1 MSSSNNNQHLPST
14 SSSDLPP
21 QQNATAPHLDA
32 NAQLANNGYATTDNQ
47 LAGLVEAATAAADQ
61 DVSQW
66 AAAAAV
72 AAAAGAAGHH
82 HQLDSYTD
90 MDLSEN
96 GFGDG
101 KFDNTNFASSLSSGR
116 HMRVPSHTGHAQS
129 SGLTRTAT
137 KKRKRN
143 DDNLD
148 PALAGAGLAASQHQ
162 SHPVQQTPHGYT
174 GEGIE
179 IRPEQQ
185 QSLSDARAVGIH
197 SAAALFR
204 QPSSNKKYT
213 RPPISK
219 MFSSLEISPENFL
232 HLQAAA
238 KNYMLDDEHPE
249 RRDCVGQRGKG
260 DTEMVK
266 LRLWNCVR
274 QFLEAEGNGERFF
287 GENVVN
293 EGMGP
298 RTYIWPRDQHKII
311 SLVIPLLR
319 RMVTNERQRQ
329 YAIET
334 RKGGGSEER
343 RRRKTDEFSNLNS
356 PFSPHQHQHLQM
368 QNQTPHRDD
377 MSQSLAPPPQ
387 PMQQALEPPQPMN
400 LGLTDLILDGYTADW
415 EEIGRYY
422 DTYNENFE
430 LDNLWSLSG
439 LQQPDW
445 RGIVAA
451 VDSHYQVVHNG
462 HYECPPPCENGNI
475 NRILHADST
484 SGLQWRIGGG
494 GNSSARYEFA
504 SSITRDVSRVIREN
518 IASQHGHPTQTPDT
532 HFHQP
537 FSPLP
542 ESAPANNANT
552 SSQNQGQTSLL
563 RVNILHNG
571 KRILPRFDLP
581 AGQCPNI
588 DSVKQ
593 AILRRYPGQIPGLS
607 AFQDG
612 HANNADARESAA
624 AGWKVKVWLPDG
636 LMDVQSQKDWAIAVL
651 SADAVDWMDGEL
663 KVLVEIDG
671 EQQ

>member
-1 MSSSNNNQHLPST
+1 MSSSTNQHLPT
-14 SSSDLPP
+14 TSSDLPS
-21 QQNATAPHLDA
+21 QQTVTATHLDS
-32 NAQLANNGYATTDNQ
+32 NSQLGNNGYVPNDNQ

-82 HQLDSYTD
+82 HQLDSYAD

-96 GFGDG
+96 GFGDA
-101 KFDNTNFASSLSSGR
+101 NFGTSMSGAR
-116 HMRVPSHTGHAQS
+116 HMRASSHTDHSQS

-148 PALAGAGLAASQHQ
+148 PALAGAGLSASQQQ
-162 SHPVQQTPHGYT
+162 SHSAQQPPHGYT
-174 GEGIE
+174 GESID
-179 IRPEQQ
+179 IRPQQQ

-204 QPSSNKKYT
+204 QPSGNKKYT

-238 KNYMLDDEHPE
+238 KNYMLNDEHPE

-287 GENVVN
+287 GEHVVN

-298 RTYIWPRDQHKII
+298 RAYIWPRDQHKII

-334 RKGGGSEER
+334 RKGGGAEER
-343 RRRKTDEFSNLNS
+343 RRRKTEEFSNLNS
-356 PFSPHQHQHLQM
+356 PRFSPEQHLQM
-368 QNQTPHRDD
+368 QNQTSHRDD
-377 MSQSLAPPPQ
+377 LSQSMPPPPPQ
-387 PMQQALEPPQPMN
+387 PMQQSAMDPSQPMD
-400 LGLTDLILDGYTADW
+400 LGLTDLFLDGYTADW
-415 EEIGRYY
+415 EEIGRCY
-422 DTYNENFE
+422 DSYNENFE

-445 RGIVAA
+445 RGLVAA
-451 VDSHYQVVHNG
+451 VDSHYHVVHNG
-462 HYECPPPCENGNI
+462 NYDCPPTCEDHNI
-475 NRILHADST
+475 NRIIHSDTT
-484 SGLQWRIGGG
+484 SSLQWRIGG
-494 GNSSARYEFA
+494 ARNLPARDEFA
-504 SSITRDVSRVIREN
+504 SSITRDVSRIILRT
-518 IASQHGHPTQTPDT
+518 SPPDT
-532 HFHQP
+532 ATLLKHPIPTFTNP
-537 FSPLP
+537 
-542 ESAPANNANT
+542 
-552 SSQNQGQTSLL
+552 SLL
-563 RVNILHNG
+563 FQTQRRQPIQRHPLTATAKPPFASNSY
-571 KRILPRFDLP
+571 KTE
-581 AGQCPNI
+581 
-588 DSVKQ
+588 S
-593 AILRRYPGQIPGLS
+593 AILRRYPGQIPGIPV
-607 AFQDG
+607 FQG
-612 HANNADARESAA
+612 TNAATHEARESAVVE
-624 AGWKVKVWLPDG
+624 GWKVKVWLPDG
-636 LMDVQSQKDWAIAVL
+636 LVPVRNQKDWTIAVL

-663 KVLVEIDG
+663 RVLVEIDEG
-671 EQQ
+671 GGQ

>member
-1 MSSSNNNQHLPST
+1 MSSSTNNQHLPTT
-14 SSSDLPP
+14 SSSSDIPS
-21 QQNATAPHLDA
+21 QQTATAPHLDP
-32 NAQLANNGYATTDNQ
+32 NAQLANNGYAPNDNQ

-96 GFGDG
+96 GFGDA
-101 KFDNTNFASSLSSGR
+101 NFGTGLSSGR
-116 HMRVPSHTGHAQS
+116 HMRVPSHTDHSHS
-129 SGLTRTAT
+129 SGLTRTGT

-148 PALAGAGLAASQHQ
+148 PALAGAGLSTSQHQ
-162 SHPVQQTPHGYT
+162 SHSTQQVPHGYT
-174 GEGIE
+174 GDGME

-204 QPSSNKKYT
+204 QPSNNKKYT

-238 KNYMLDDEHPE
+238 KNYMLDDNHPE

-298 RTYIWPRDQHKII
+298 RSYIWPRDQHKII

-334 RKGGGSEER
+334 RKGGGADER

-356 PFSPHQHQHLQM
+356 PRFSPDQHLQM
-368 QNQTPHRDD
+368 QNQTPSRDD
-377 MSQSLAPPPQ
+377 MSQSMPPPPQ
-387 PMQQALEPPQPMN
+387 PMQQETIDTSQPMN
-400 LGLTDLILDGYTADW
+400 LGLTDLLLDGYTVNW
-415 EEIGRYY
+415 EEIARSY
-422 DTYNENFE
+422 DTYNESFE

-439 LQQPDW
+439 LQQPEW

-451 VDSHYQVVHNG
+451 VDSHYQVIHHG
-462 HYECPPPCENGNI
+462 HYECPPVCEEQNL
-475 NRILHADST
+475 NRIVHADTT
-484 SGLQWRIGGG
+484 SGLHWRIRG
-494 GNSSARYEFA
+494 
-504 SSITRDVSRVIREN
+504 SRN
-518 IASQHGHPTQTPDT
+518 
-532 HFHQP
+532 
-537 FSPLP
+537 
-542 ESAPANNANT
+542 
-552 SSQNQGQTSLL
+552 
-563 RVNILHNG
+563 
-571 KRILPRFDLP
+571 LP
-581 AGQCPNI
+581 AR
-588 DSVKQ
+588 D
-593 AILRRYPGQIPGLS
+593 
-607 AFQDG
+607 
-612 HANNADARESAA
+612 
-624 AGWKVKVWLPDG
+624 
-636 LMDVQSQKDWAIAVL
+636 
-651 SADAVDWMDGEL
+651 EL
-663 KVLVEIDG
+663 
-671 EQQ
+671 